1 MAAMCA
7 DTWRRAG
14 WVKGT
19 TGQTGTG
26 ACSHVR
32 SSTFSPMGHLVST
45 YYESGTALGA
55 EVATMNKL
63 LPSETSQSVGRQET
77 K

>member
-14 WVKGT
+14 QVRGA
-19 TGQTGTG
+19 TGQIGIG
-26 ACSHVR
+26 ACSHTC
-32 SSTFSPMGHLVST
+32 SSAFPPLGHLVST
-45 YYESGTALGA
+45 YCESGTALVA
-55 EVATMNKL
+55 EVATVNKL
-63 LPSETSQSVGRQET
+63 LPSESSQSVGRQEM